1 MNNNCSGELISDFNE
16 FFAPAST
23 DLISSLVS
31 RYDAQKARIEQFV
44 ADYESADLGGVIS
57 YFCRR
62 REDRMPSFDL
72 EIAMCALNAD
82 FWAEALALTDV
93 YDAMPQKRR
102 DQWNE
107 QMRAWQEPRYKKGAN
122 PDVDL
127 PDFEEETV
135 RSTLTALLSNRSQ
148 FFAERVDGIFR
159 ALSKSHVTNTPE
171 GFGKRMILARAIT
184 HYDTVDHSTAGYIDD
199 LRAVIAKFMGRDEPR
214 YGDTSSVIAAAR
226 KHNGQW
232 VGIDGNSLR
241 IRVYNGVGT
250 AHLEVHPDMAWRLNA
265 VLASLYPAAIPES
278 FRRKPVKAKKIKD
291 FELFDRPLP
300 FAVVRAI
307 AGMKLAREY
316 QPDAGWRESKFKC
329 LPDTL
334 EFANYDLDKAV
345 KREAETVLLAIGGV
359 KTSKQK
365 AGTYYQFDYDPTSVI
380 DEIVCSGCIPDH
392 RSHQFYPTP
401 ERLARKAVEMA
412 AEGAQA
418 GMHWLEPSAGTG
430 GLADVVPE
438 DACLQCYEISPLH
451 CKVLEAKGYSRAG
464 RRAVACLDFLK
475 LASEYRGGGYDRVIM
490 NPPFSEG
497 RWKAHTEA
505 AAKVVKRGG
514 VIVAILPASAKGR
527 FDLGA
532 GWSTEWS
539 RNYDNEFAGTSISV
553 VIMKAINSAQ
563 GEQ

>member
-1 MNNNCSGELISDFNE
+1 MNTVTGALRGELIDDFSE
-16 FFAPAST
+16 FFAPASA
-23 DLISSLVS
+23 DMISGLLGS
-31 RYDAQKARIEQFV
+31 YQAEKAKIENFLSV
-44 ADYESADLGGVIS
+44 YEANNMGGTIR
-57 YFCRR
+57 YFCSRQN
-62 REDRMPSFDL
+62 DVVPSFSL
-72 EIAMCALNAD
+72 EVAMCALNAEY
-82 FWAEALALTDV
+82 WSKALALTDV
-93 YDAMPQKRR
+93 YDVMPQKRR
-102 DQWNE
+102 DEWNN
-107 QMRAWQEPRYKKGAN
+107 QMQAWKDPRYKKGEK
-122 PDVDL
+122 PEMDL
-127 PDFEEETV
+127 PDFIEDIV
-135 RSTLTALLSNRSQ
+135 RPTLTNLLSSRSK

-159 ALSKSHVTNTPE
+159 SLSKSHVTNTPE

-184 HYDTVDHSTAGYIDD
+184 HYDTVDYSTAGYIDD

-250 AHLEVHPDMAWRLNA
+250 AHLEVHPEMAWRLNA

-307 AGMKLAREY
+307 AGMKQAREY
-316 QPDAGWRESKFKC
+316 QPDAGWRENKFKY
-329 LPDTL
+329 LPNTL
-334 EFANYDLDKAV
+334 EASTYDLDKAI
-345 KREAETVLLAIGGV
+345 KREIDNVMAAIGGV
-359 KTSKQK
+359 KTSRER

-401 ERLARKAVEMA
+401 DRLARTAVEMA

-430 GLADVVPE
+430 GLADFVPE

-514 VIVAILPASAKGR
+514 VIVAILPASAKSN
-527 FDLGA
+527 FYLGE

-539 RNYDNEFAGTSISV
+539 RSYDNEFAGTSISV
-553 VIMKAINSAQ
+553 VIMKATRI
-563 GEQ
+563 